1 MESVAELKEEIFI
14 KIENVCEPEL
24 ETNESTV
31 LEDPLNVSSYAQGP
45 FSYDIKSEI
54 KTEISDVNE
63 ICSENVSRI
72 ESSFQIPVS
81 TIKSSFEKELCSNN
95 NDEDAEIPDYEKKRL
110 ENIAEKKAM
119 FEEKLMNAKFA
130 VRAKRFK
137 CSKCFSEFMK
147 KAELKRHQCIKC
159 DLCNKYLKNSQIF
172 YNHDRVEHDGHF
184 AMKSKL
190 NRPERERKPIKR
202 LVVDNT
208 FSPLRPFKCFLCHK
222 GFTAKYYVGKHAS
235 RIHFLENVT
244 FEEIGYRS
252 NDPQRENSAFTEL
265 EEEKEYIIEKLLDR
279 RYHGQKHIK
288 YLVKW
293 KDYGNEHNTWES
305 KSSLPG
311 NIVKTFEEGQWI
323 KNQLLESEPRT
334 NLIELSDDEEQGD
347 VKMVGPQNEV
357 KQNITESVQSFRK
370 ICRSRLRPI

>member
-1 MESVAELKEEIFI
+1 MELVAELKEEIFI
-14 KIENVCEPEL
+14 KIENVGEPEL
-24 ETNESTV
+24 ETNESAV

-81 TIKSSFEKELCSNN
+81 TIQSPFEKELSSNN
-95 NDEDAEIPDYEKKRL
+95 NAEDAEIPDYEKKRL
-110 ENIAEKKAM
+110 ANIAEKKDL

-159 DLCNKYLKNSQIF
+159 DLCNKYLKNSQSF

-184 AMKSKL
+184 AMKTKL
-190 NRPERERKPIKR
+190 KRPERERKPINR
-202 LVVDNT
+202 LVLDNT
-208 FSPLRPFKCFLCHK
+208 YSPLRPFKCSLCHK
-222 GFTAKYYVGKHAS
+222 GFTVKYTVAKHAR

-244 FEEIGYRS
+244 FEEIGYHS
-252 NDPQRENSAFTEL
+252 NEPQRENSASTEL
-265 EEEKEYIIEKLLDR
+265 EEEKEYIIEKLLDKR
-279 RYHGQKHIK
+279 SSHGQKGIK

-305 KSSLPG
+305 KSNLPG

-323 KNQLLESEPRT
+323 KNQLLDSEPRT
-334 NLIELSDDEEQGD
+334 NQIELSDDGKQGD

-357 KQNITESVQSFRK
+357 RLKSIQSFRK
-370 ICRSRLRPI
+370 IWRSKLRPI

>member
-14 KIENVCEPEL
+14 KIENVGEPEL
-24 ETNESTV
+24 ETNESAV

-81 TIKSSFEKELCSNN
+81 TIQSPFEKELSSNN
-95 NDEDAEIPDYEKKRL
+95 NAEDAEIPDYEKKRL
-110 ENIAEKKAM
+110 ANIAEKKDL

-137 CSKCFSEFMK
+137 CSKCLSEFMK

-159 DLCNKYLKNSQIF
+159 YLCNKYLKNSQSF
-172 YNHDRVEHDGHF
+172 YNHDRVVHDGHF
-184 AMKSKL
+184 ALKTKL
-190 NRPERERKPIKR
+190 KRPERERKPIKR
-202 LVVDNT
+202 LVLDNT
-208 FSPLRPFKCFLCHK
+208 YSPFRPFKCSLCHK
-222 GFTAKYYVGKHAS
+222 GFTVKYTVAKHAR

-244 FEEIGYRS
+244 YEEIGYYS
-252 NDPQRENSAFTEL
+252 NDPQTENSASTEF

-334 NLIELSDDEEQGD
+334 NLIELSDDED

-370 ICRSRLRPI
+370 IWRSRLRPI

>member
-14 KIENVCEPEL
+14 KIENVGEPEL
-24 ETNESTV
+24 ETNESAV

-63 ICSENVSRI
+63 ICSENVARI

-81 TIKSSFEKELCSNN
+81 TIQSPFEKELSSDNN
-95 NDEDAEIPDYEKKRL
+95 AEDAEIPDYEKKRL
-110 ENIAEKKAM
+110 ANIAEKKAM

-159 DLCNKYLKNSQIF
+159 DLCNKYLKNSQSF

-184 AMKSKL
+184 AMKTKL
-190 NRPERERKPIKR
+190 KRPKRERKPINR
-202 LVVDNT
+202 LVLDKPY
-208 FSPLRPFKCFLCHK
+208 SPLRPFKCSLCHK
-222 GFTAKYYVGKHAS
+222 GFTVKYYVAKHAR

-252 NDPQRENSAFTEL
+252 NEPQRENSASTEL
-265 EEEKEYIIEKLLDR
+265 EEEKEYIIEKLLDKR
-279 RYHGQKHIK
+279 SSHGQKGIK

-334 NLIELSDDEEQGD
+334 NQIELSDDGKQ
-347 VKMVGPQNEV
+347 VGPQNEV
-357 KQNITESVQSFRK
+357 RLNTTKLIQSYRK
-370 ICRSRLRPI
+370 IWRSRLRTI

>member
-24 ETNESTV
+24 ETNESAV
-31 LEDPLNVSSYAQGP
+31 LEDPLNVSSYAQGLL
-45 FSYDIKSEI
+45 SYDVKSEI

-63 ICSENVSRI
+63 NCSENVSRMK
-72 ESSFQIPVS
+72 SSFQIPVS
-81 TIKSSFEKELCSNN
+81 TIQSSFEK
-95 NDEDAEIPDYEKKRL
+95 DAEIPDYEKKRQA
-110 ENIAEKKAM
+110 NIEEKKAM

-159 DLCNKYLKNSQIF
+159 DLCNKYLKNSQSF

-184 AMKSKL
+184 AMKTKL
-190 NRPERERKPIKR
+190 KRPERERKPINR
-202 LVVDNT
+202 LVLDNT
-208 FSPLRPFKCFLCHK
+208 YSPLRPFKCSLCHK
-222 GFTAKYYVGKHAS
+222 GFTVKYTVAKHAR

-244 FEEIGYRS
+244 FEEIGYKS
-252 NDPQRENSAFTEL
+252 NDPQRENSASIEL
-265 EEEKEYIIEKLLDR
+265 EEEKEYIIEKLLDK

-311 NIVKTFEEGQWI
+311 NIVKIFEEGKWI
-323 KNQLLESEPRT
+323 KNQLLDSEPRT
-334 NLIELSDDEEQGD
+334 NQIELSDDGKQGD

-357 KQNITESVQSFRK
+357 RLKSIQSFRK
-370 ICRSRLRPI
+370 IWRSKLRPI